1 VKPPPLAPLAL
12 ATLAFACERRPL
24 RAERPDAT
32 APVQVT
38 ASPLVPDAPAPGI
51 ALLADVAVVEGR
63 PCASDED
70 CPSGRCFNANL
81 EAQYSRALRDC
92 PDARAWRMGR
102 RLGTCVVDACA
113 RDADCPAGRRCG
125 TPQMVPFPERV
136 CLPTNCRGP
145 GICAAHG
152 RIGQCYPY
160 LAGRP
165 CEHGGWAC
173 SFPDDECSPAEV
185 ARRCRPVDGHIAY
198 CIPVRG
204 RFRCVHDGT

>member
-1 VKPPPLAPLAL
+1 MPDCSTCKGFST
-12 ATLAFACERRPL
+12 ATQ
-24 RAERPDAT
+24 D
-32 APVQVT
+32 
-38 ASPLVPDAPAPGI
+38 
-51 ALLADVAVVEGR
+51 LLETRIGEVAR
-63 PCASDED
+63 
-70 CPSGRCFNANL
+70 
-81 EAQYSRALRDC
+81 
-92 PDARAWRMGR
+92 
-102 RLGTCVVDACA
+102 
-113 RDADCPAGRRCG
+113 
-125 TPQMVPFPERV
+125 
-136 CLPTNCRGP
+136 

-185 ARRCRPVDGHIAY
+185 GRRCRPVDGHIAY